1 MMAEPQTQF
10 TLINRKLGE
19 ISERTRLLEERTK
32 EMRENLHIVDETMER
47 RTQNLKDSIND
58 IRKELTQIR
67 NQITQIRSIIR
78 RIIND
83 LSSTA
88 RKSDVRVIEK
98 YIELLDPTSI
108 VTRDD
113 VERIVEEKLKEVK

>member
-1 MMAEPQTQF
+1 MMVQPQTEF
-10 TLINRKLGE
+10 TLINRKLAE
-19 ISERTRLLEERTK
+19 ISERTRLLEERAK
-32 EMRENLHIVDETMER
+32 EMRENIHIIDETMNR

-58 IRKELTQIR
+58 IRK
-67 NQITQIRSIIR
+67 QITQIKNQITEMRSIIR

-98 YIELLDPTSI
+98 YIELLDPTSL
-108 VTRDD
+108 VTKDD